1 METSTHSSA
10 PIATGSPAARRPLR
24 ILYADDLFELRE
36 LARISFGREGHGI
49 ECHADGAQALA
60 QLDADPAYDLV
71 ITDHHMPHLNG
82 LEFVTKLR
90 ERHFPGKVLVF
101 SSELSDTV
109 ARQYKEQNVDRI
121 LYKPVFPSVLRQS
134 LTELFPSASGRISEL
149 PVAGF

>member
-1 METSTHSSA
+1 METSPNSSA
-10 PIATGSPAARRPLR
+10 TNATGSTAARRPLR
-24 ILYADDLFELRE
+24 ILYADDLYELRE

-60 QLDADPAYDLV
+60 QIDADPTYDLV
-71 ITDHHMPHLNG
+71 ITDHHMPNLNG

-101 SSELSDTV
+101 SSELSDTI

-121 LYKPVFPSVLRQS
+121 LYKPIIPSNLRKIIG
-134 LTELFPSASGRISEL
+134 ELFPVSSPAI
-149 PVAGF
+149 